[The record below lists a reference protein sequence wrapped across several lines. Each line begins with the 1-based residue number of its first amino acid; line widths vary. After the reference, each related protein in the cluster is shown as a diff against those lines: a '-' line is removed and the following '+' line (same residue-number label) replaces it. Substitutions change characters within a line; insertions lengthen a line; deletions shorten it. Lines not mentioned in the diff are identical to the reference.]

1 MPALQTETV
10 YVKRWLRTKHAILFR
25 LSNRTVQVSAPA
37 SMHIDVSTLILPFP
51 RILLLRYDLRSLNF
65 SLPAHASLISA
76 PTLQV
81 NFMDH
86 TEIILASAQNLA
98 TFTDKAGVR
107 TSYALDSMLEQCPSP
122 ELYRRIKYTK
132 EILAHMLNTR
142 R

>member
-1 MPALQTETV
+1 
-10 YVKRWLRTKHAILFR
+10 
-25 LSNRTVQVSAPA
+25 
-37 SMHIDVSTLILPFP
+37 
-51 RILLLRYDLRSLNF
+51 
-65 SLPAHASLISA
+65 
-76 PTLQV
+76 
-81 NFMDH
+81 MDH

-107 TSYALDSMLEQCPSP
+107 TSYALDSMLEHCPSP